1 MKVALIGAGSVVFAK
16 TLVSDI
22 LSFPEL
28 RDAEI
33 RLMDIDPERLDL
45 THRFARKLAG
55 THRLPARIEAFAD
68 RRRAL
73 DGADYVIVMIQVG
86 GLEAYRLDVEI
97 PLAHGIDQCVGDTL
111 GPGGIFRGLRTIPVL
126 LSIASDMEELC
137 PDALLLNYSNPM
149 AINCWALREASP
161 IDVLGLCHGVEHTAR
176 DMAKWIGAPFEEV
189 TYTAAGINHMAWF
202 IEFRWKGADAYPLL
216 RARLG
221 PPGSPEPEERI
232 RFEMMKAT
240 GFFMTESSGHLSEYL
255 PYFRKRA
262 DLIETFG
269 GPGFAGESL
278 FYYKHC
284 REGRG
289 RHEEEIRRQI
299 AGDSPIPLGERS
311 VEYGARIIHAIET
324 DRPYRFHANVPN
336 DGAIANLPSDAC
348 VEVPCYADA
357 TGVHPTAVGE
367 LPAVCAA
374 LSLSNIGS
382 QRLAVQAA
390 LLGDPELACQAV
402 LVDPLAAAVL
412 APHEIRRLVRDLL
425 EAERAYLPQF
435 EG

>member
-1 MKVALIGAGSVVFAK
+1 MKVAFIGAGSVVFAK
-16 TLVSDI
+16 TLLSDI

-33 RLMDIDPERLDL
+33 RLMDIDPQRLDL
-45 THRFARKLAG
+45 ADRFARRLVE
-55 THRLPARIEAFAD
+55 THRLPARIESTTD

-73 DGADYVIVMIQVG
+73 DGADICIVMIQVG

-111 GPGGIFRGLRTIPVL
+111 GPGGIFRGLRTVPAL
-126 LSIASDMEELC
+126 LAIASDMEEVC

-149 AINCWALREASP
+149 AINCWALREATA

-176 DMAKWIGAPFEEV
+176 FLAERIGAPFEEV

-202 IEFRWKGADAYPLL
+202 LDLRWRGEDAYPLL

-221 PPGSPEPEERI
+221 PPGAPEPDERI

-255 PYFRKRA
+255 PHFRKRP
-262 DLIETFG
+262 DLLETFG

-278 FYYKHC
+278 FYYRHC
-284 REGRG
+284 LAGRG
-289 RHEEEIRRQI
+289 PHEDEIRRQI
-299 AGDSPIPLGERS
+299 AGDAPIPLGERS

-336 DGAIANLPSDAC
+336 DGAIANLPADAC

-357 TGVHPTAVGE
+357 TGVHPTSVGE
-367 LPAVCAA
+367 LPDVCAA
-374 LSLSNIGS
+374 LALSNISS
-382 QRLAVQAA
+382 QRLAVRAA
-390 LLGDPELACQAV
+390 LLGDPALAYQAL
-402 LVDPLAAAVL
+402 LVDPLTAAVL
-412 APHEIRRLVRDLL
+412 APHEIQRLADDLL

-435 EG
+435 DR